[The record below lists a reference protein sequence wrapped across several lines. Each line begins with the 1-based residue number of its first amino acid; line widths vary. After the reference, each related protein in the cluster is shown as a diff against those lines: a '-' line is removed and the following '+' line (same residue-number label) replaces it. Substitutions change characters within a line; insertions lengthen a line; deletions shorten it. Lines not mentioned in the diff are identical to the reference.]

1 MPPFARA
8 PYTPPVQPSL
18 RRAVVWSLPAALVVA
33 LVPGGTPPAAA
44 QGGESAGAIL
54 ERAIVW
60 QGGRERLAATRYL
73 KVPALKF
80 TLHGADG
87 GTNEG
92 QIACYYALATA
103 DAPDKVRLKIDHGA
117 GTRTMGFDGSS
128 YWIDRQNFNAYLSRD
143 KDGDREDIERLDEAR
158 DILRV
163 LFLPALVADGEPFVY
178 AGSVRG
184 GERVRHILHKKDAK
198 GRRVSLHVGED
209 GTVFQA
215 ARREERREKDTD
227 GEEQVFVRE
236 LVVLPS
242 DFVTIDGVRL
252 PRKIEVQTNGK
263 PIITCLVAGDA
274 PYALPADLPGR
285 TFEKPA
291 ERK

>member
-1 MPPFARA
+1 MQPLIRRVAWGGL
-8 PYTPPVQPSL
+8 PVVLALACGAAGSPV
-18 RRAVVWSLPAALVVA
+18 AANPAA
-33 LVPGGTPPAAA
+33 P
-44 QGGESAGAIL
+44 QQGESAERLL
-54 ERAIVW
+54 ERAIAW

-80 TLHGADG
+80 TLHGAEG

-103 DAPDKVRLKIDHGA
+103 EAPDKVRLKIDHGA
-117 GTRTMGFDGSS
+117 GTRTMGFDGIS
-128 YWIDRQNFNAYLSRD
+128 YWIDRQNFNAFLSRERAD
-143 KDGDREDIERLDEAR
+143 DREDIERLDEAR

-163 LFLPALVADGEPFVY
+163 LFLPALVGDGEPFVY
-178 AGSVRG
+178 AGSVRRG
-184 GERVRHILHKKDAK
+184 DDVRHILHKKDAK
-198 GRRVSLHVGED
+198 GRRVSLHLGED
-209 GTVFQA
+209 GAVFQA
-215 ARREERREKDTD
+215 ARREERREKDKFGD
-227 GEEQVFVRE
+227 EQLLVRE

-263 PIITCLVAGDA
+263 PIITCQVAGDT

-285 TFEKPA
+285 TFEKP
-291 ERK
+291 EPRK